1 MREACTFAVAVAVD
15 RARYAKEAR
24 RDFVKHLTKGE
35 INAFFRICKNELQ
48 LESTPT
54 FEEDSELS

>member
-24 RDFVKHLTKGE
+24 RDFVKHLTPGE
-35 INAFFRICKNELQ
+35 INAYFRICANELN
-48 LESTPT
+48 LDTSNKYAEH
-54 FEEDSELS
+54 EDNQ